1 MMETVP
7 DDLLTYQHL
16 SRLSLVDESIATL
29 PEDMGALYKLK
40 LLRLD
45 SNLLTGLPASL
56 ARLSVLTAL
65 HVNHNRLS
73 KIQECVWLLGAL
85 QVAFSPFIRAAPP
98 SAAALRGRC
107 SQVLEMSENVIQDL
121 PSKLF
126 ALPRLRM
133 LDCSAGCW
141 KYLRAPLATQ
151 CSSRGHA
158 AETRRKRSSNA
169 RNPSASGSQPP
180 TSPQFVPCSGLFR
193 RHSRLRLSECPTME
207 RYHER
212 AGL

>member
-98 SAAALRGRC
+98 SAAALEVVVRRFLRC
-107 SQVLEMSENVIQDL
+107 PRMRSKTFR
-121 PSKLF
+121 PS
-126 ALPRLRM
+126 
-133 LDCSAGCW
+133 
-141 KYLRAPLATQ
+141 
-151 CSSRGHA
+151 SSRCRA
-158 AETRRKRSSNA
+158 
-169 RNPSASGSQPP
+169 
-180 TSPQFVPCSGLFR
+180 F
-193 RHSRLRLSECPTME
+193 EC
-207 RYHER
+207 
-212 AGL
+212 

>member
-16 SRLSLVDESIATL
+16 SRLSLVDES
-29 PEDMGALYKLK
+29 MGALYKLE

-85 QVAFSPFIRAAPP
+85 QVAFSPFIRAAAP

-107 SQVLEMSENVIQDL
+107 SQVLEMSENAIQNL

-133 LDCSAGCW
+133 LDCSGNCIRSWPDELFGC
-141 KYLRAPLATQ
+141 LTIVSLQ
-151 CSSRGHA
+151 L
-158 AETRRKRSSNA
+158 A
-169 RNPSASGSQPP
+169 RNRLQSIPDQIALLTRLQSLNLRRNNLTKVRHISLIASL
-180 TSPQFVPCSGLFR
+180 TW
-193 RHSRLRLSECPTME
+193 H
-207 RYHER
+207 
-212 AGL
+212 